1 MIFLISFIGAL
12 LDVHVEGNAR
22 KSLVMRIFLCFSLY
36 TNGKKLLGTKK
47 VEGNIDC
54 LNGIRFFSMS
64 WVVLGHSWY
73 IISLT
78 PWTNQLAVNYVSLLL
93 LGNLVAKSDLF
104 IYFFSNFR
112 CLVILVL

>member
-1 MIFLISFIGAL
+1 MIFLVSFIGAL

-78 PWTNQLAVNYVSLLL
+78 PWTNQLAVNYVSWSLLE
-93 LGNLVAKSDLF
+93 
-104 IYFFSNFR
+104 FS
-112 CLVILVL
+112 